1 MLPRKTGLTKKKK
14 INKNEHVQNQTIC
27 TLHST
32 LYAYNI
38 LFAII
43 IYDIVDQGQ
52 ITKQSLN

>member
-27 TLHST
+27 TLHSR

>member
-14 INKNEHVQNQTIC
+14 NNKNEHVQNQTIC
-27 TLHST
+27 TLHSR